1 MKTMLITG
9 FKGEIGSQMLKE
21 LVKKNSNNQIIALDI
36 AEKNQNHTFKNV
48 EFIQDSITNIDL
60 LQSIFEK
67 HDIDEIYHFV
77 ALLSQSSKKN
87 PELAQKI
94 NVDSTIAIIDLAY
107 DLGLKKKKFT
117 KFFFP
122 SSIAVYGP
130 RKIALASEKDI
141 IKPKSLYGL
150 NKISIEQY
158 GTKKHEQSI
167 LNCSGV
173 DFRSLRFPGI
183 LSPYNIPTGGTTDY
197 LPQMLHSAKN
207 GLNYVCQV
215 DKKTILPFIT
225 IDNAI
230 RAITQ
235 IMSPKSI
242 ESKLRSF
249 NVQDFSISA
258 YNFELILREMFSEFQ
273 IQYKSNQDMQNIADS
288 WPESLNCE
296 LAISFGFSP
305 DREIKKIIN
314 NLINLIDV

>member
-94 NVDSTIAIIDLAY
+94 NVDSTISIIDLAY

-215 DKKTILPFIT
+215 DKKTTLPFIT

>member
-215 DKKTILPFIT
+215 DKKTTLPFIT

-235 IMSPKSI
+235 IMSAKSI
-242 ESKLRSF
+242 KSKLRSF

-314 NLINLIDV
+314 NLIN

>member
-215 DKKTILPFIT
+215 DKKTTLPFIT

-235 IMSPKSI
+235 IMSAKSI
-242 ESKLRSF
+242 KSKLRSF